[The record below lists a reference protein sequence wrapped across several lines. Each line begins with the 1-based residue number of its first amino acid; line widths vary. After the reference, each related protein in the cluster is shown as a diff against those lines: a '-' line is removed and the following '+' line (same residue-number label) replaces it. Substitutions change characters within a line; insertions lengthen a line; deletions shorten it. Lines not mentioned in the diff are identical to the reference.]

1 MSFEWPALLLLL
13 VTVPLLG
20 VAYVLLERRRE
31 RAAGAFAAPNMRPNV
46 VGSSPT
52 WRRHV
57 PIALMLLAL
66 ATLVMGTARPQR
78 EQVVT
83 RVGGTIMLVI
93 DASNSMRRTDIAP
106 NRFEAAR
113 SASEVLVDGLPE
125 DFRVGVVGFNR
136 EAFTLSAPTTDRE
149 AISFALDS
157 LETRSKTLLG
167 DGIMAGLANV
177 PEGGRSVQLVVL
189 SDGVDTGSE
198 VPPLTAADEAV
209 ALDVR
214 VNTVVLGSSTDPRA
228 PDIAV
233 LRQIADVTEG
243 RFFTAPS
250 AEELDSIYGGIAER
264 ASKSTEKVELTQAFV
279 GGGLALMLAAAALSA
294 LWFRKAL

>member
-13 VTVPLLG
+13 VAIPLLG
-20 VAYVLLERRRE
+20 VAYVLLERLRQ

-46 VGSSPT
+46 VGSRPT

-57 PIALMLLAL
+57 PIALLLVAL
-66 ATLVMGTARPQR
+66 AALVMGTARPQR

-83 RVGGTIMLVI
+83 RLGGTIMLVM
-93 DASNSMRRTDIAP
+93 DASNSMKRTDISP
-106 NRFEAAR
+106 SRFEAAR
-113 SASEVLVDGLPE
+113 SASEALVDRLPE
-125 DFRVGVVGFNR
+125 DFRVGVVAFNR
-136 EAFTLSAPTTDRE
+136 EAFTLSAPTRDRE

-157 LETRSKTLLG
+157 LELRIRTRLG

-177 PEGGRSVQLVVL
+177 PEGGPSVQLVVL
-189 SDGVDTGSE
+189 SDGNDTGSE
-198 VPPLTAADEAV
+198 VPPLAAADEAV
-209 ALDVR
+209 GMDVR
-214 VNTVVLGSSTDPRA
+214 VNTVVLGSSTDPRG
-228 PDIAV
+228 PNV
-233 LRQIADVTEG
+233 ELLRQIADVTEG

-250 AEELDSIYGGIAER
+250 ADELDSIYRGIAER

>member
-13 VTVPLLG
+13 VAIPALG
-20 VAYVLLERRRE
+20 VAYALLERRRE
-31 RAAGAFAAPNMRPNV
+31 RAAGAFAAPHMRPNLV
-46 VGSSPT
+46 RSRPA

-57 PIALMLLAL
+57 PIALMLVAL
-66 ATLVMGTARPQR
+66 AALVMGTARPQR
-78 EQVVT
+78 EQVVM
-83 RVGGTIMLVI
+83 RVGGTIVFVI
-93 DASNSMRRTDIAP
+93 DASRSMNRTDIAP
-106 NRFEAAR
+106 SRFEAAR

-125 DFRVGVVGFNR
+125 DFRVGVVAFNR
-136 EAFTLSAPTTDRE
+136 EAQILSAPTLDRE

-157 LETRSKTLLG
+157 LETRYKTVLG
-167 DGIMAGLANV
+167 DGIMAGLASV

-209 ALDVR
+209 AMDVR
-214 VNTVVLGSSTDPRA
+214 VNTVVLGSSTDLKA
-228 PDIAV
+228 PDVGV

-243 RFFTAPS
+243 RFFAAPS
-250 AEELDSIYGGIAER
+250 AEELDSIYRSIAER
-264 ASKSTEKVELTQAFV
+264 ASRSTEKVELTQAFV
-279 GGGLALMLAAAALSA
+279 GGGLALMIASAALSA

>member
-46 VGSSPT
+46 VRSRPS

-57 PIALMLLAL
+57 SIALLLLAL
-66 ATLVMGTARPQR
+66 AALLMGTARPQR

-93 DASNSMRRTDIAP
+93 DASRSMNRTDIVP
-106 NRFEAAR
+106 SRFDAAR
-113 SASEVLVDGLPE
+113 SASDVLIDRLPD
-125 DFRVGVVGFNR
+125 DFRVGVVAFNR
-136 EAFTLSAPTTDRE
+136 EAYTLSAPTHDRE
-149 AISFALDS
+149 ALSFALDS
-157 LETRSKTLLG
+157 LELRYKTHLG
-167 DGIMAGLANV
+167 DGIIAGLSHV
-177 PEGGRSVQLVVL
+177 PEGGPSVQLVVL
-189 SDGVDTGSE
+189 SDGNDTGSE
-198 VPPLTAADEAV
+198 VPPVAAADEAV
-209 ALDVR
+209 AIGVR
-214 VNTVVLGSSTDPRA
+214 VNTVVLGSGTDVTGPNVE
-228 PDIAV
+228 V
-233 LRQIADVTEG
+233 LRQIADVTGG
-243 RFFTAPS
+243 RFFAAPS
-250 AEELDSIYGGIAER
+250 ADELDSIYRGIAAR
-264 ASKSTEKVELTQAFV
+264 ASESTEKVELTQAFV

>member
-13 VTVPLLG
+13 VAIPALG
-20 VAYVLLERRRE
+20 VAYMLLERRRE
-31 RAAGAFAAPNMRPNV
+31 RAAGAFAAPHMRPNV
-46 VGSSPT
+46 VRSPPA

-57 PIALMLLAL
+57 PIALMLVAL
-66 ATLVMGTARPQR
+66 SALVLGTARPQR

-83 RVGGTIMLVI
+83 RVGGTIVLVI
-93 DASNSMRRTDIAP
+93 DASNSMKRTDIAP

-113 SASEVLVDGLPE
+113 SASEVLVDRLPE
-125 DFRVGVVGFNR
+125 DFRVGVVAFNR
-136 EAFTLSAPTTDRE
+136 QAQILSAPTIDRE

-157 LETRSKTLLG
+157 LELRSKTVLG

-198 VPPLTAADEAV
+198 VPPLVAADEAV
-209 ALDVR
+209 VMEVR
-214 VNTVVLGSSTDPRA
+214 VNTVVLGSGTARKP
-228 PDIAV
+228 PDVEV

-243 RFFTAPS
+243 RFFAAPS
-250 AEELDSIYGGIAER
+250 AEELENIYTSIAER
-264 ASKSTEKVELTQAFV
+264 ASKSIEKVELTQAFV
-279 GGGLALMLAAAALSA
+279 GGGLALMIASAALSA
-294 LWFRKAL
+294 LWFRRAL